1 MDCDA
6 LYRGVYYFQTLI
18 VHYLNRWK
26 REYLS
31 ALRERQKLTNVIP
44 DRQIKLNGVVIIK
57 ETHVPRSRWKIGQ
70 VEGFVTSKDGFNVNY
85 A

>member
-44 DRQIKLNGVVIIK
+44 DRQIKLNGVVII
-57 ETHVPRSRWKIGQ
+57 E
-70 VEGFVTSKDGFNVNY
+70 
-85 A
+85 